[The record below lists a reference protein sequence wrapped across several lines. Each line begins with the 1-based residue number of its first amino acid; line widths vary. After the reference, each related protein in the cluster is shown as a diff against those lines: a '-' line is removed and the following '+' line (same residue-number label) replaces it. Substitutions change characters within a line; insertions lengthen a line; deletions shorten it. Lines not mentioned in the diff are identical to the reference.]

1 MPSLGYRRS
10 TPSSSSAESGAFRV
24 VPDGRAARG
33 AVRALALLVDRI
45 VTLGMAGTGDA
56 LERAAVRDALRSL
69 AARIREGAMLCRI
82 VDGQFVLA
90 GEPVD
95 RGLTRDDPL
104 LASLLQRGIALGVGG
119 ITVRQGAAPG
129 ELFTLASMLASSPRS
144 REAPPFSSDT
154 PTTMSSITSSIA
166 GSGLAGAESASRE
179 LLRSWSVLVTPAD
192 VASEY
197 RLETPAEGIAA
208 INATLPE
215 GMTSS
220 VAATALTRLTA
231 AHGDDAANHAVDQLV
246 QVLDDAEYRGD
257 AHVVEGI
264 ARACVAQVHAVGT
277 GGTRLALERLL
288 RRLQH
293 RRTLELIGERLPHVP
308 DRLILLELFA
318 RAGEIAVEIL
328 VNQLMRVQDAP
339 ARRAYFDSIV
349 SLDLGAT
356 LLFDLVRDPRWYVV
370 RNAVAL
376 LGEMGVEYADTA
388 MLPLVTHEDD
398 RIRIAVARALI
409 RLGSAKALAGLH
421 GLIDD
426 RNAEVRRIAAASYG
440 LTSSASG
447 SVRPPAA
454 RLAMALERE
463 TDEDVA
469 LEMLASLGR
478 LGSADAVQRLLRI
491 ALPPQQPQDGSER
504 PAPKESYLRVAA
516 IESLLRARGQ
526 AVVPALESLR
536 NDPDPDVAAA
546 VAAALATSARRPD
559 GWG

>member
-1 MPSLGYRRS
+1 M
-10 TPSSSSAESGAFRV
+10 
-24 VPDGRAARG
+24 PDGRAARG

-45 VTLGMAGTGDA
+45 VTLGMAGAGDA

-95 RGLTRDDPL
+95 PGLTRDDPL
-104 LASLLQRGIALGVGG
+104 LASLLQRGIALGIGG

-154 PTTMSSITSSIA
+154 PTTMSSITGTGG

-356 LLFDLVRDPRWYVV
+356 LLFELVRDPRWYVV

-504 PAPKESYLRVAA
+504 PAPRESYLRVAA

-546 VAAALATSARRPD
+546 VAAALATSARRPE

>member
-1 MPSLGYRRS
+1 M
-10 TPSSSSAESGAFRV
+10 GAR
-24 VPDGRAARG
+24 RG

-257 AHVVEGI
+257 AYVVEGI

-277 GGTRLALERLL
+277 GGTRLALERL
-288 RRLQH
+288 RVVCN
-293 RRTLELIGERLPHVP
+293 I
-308 DRLILLELFA
+308 DA
-318 RAGEIAVEIL
+318 RS
-328 VNQLMRVQDAP
+328 N
-339 ARRAYFDSIV
+339 
-349 SLDLGAT
+349 
-356 LLFDLVRDPRWYVV
+356 
-370 RNAVAL
+370 
-376 LGEMGVEYADTA
+376 
-388 MLPLVTHEDD
+388 
-398 RIRIAVARALI
+398 
-409 RLGSAKALAGLH
+409 
-421 GLIDD
+421 
-426 RNAEVRRIAAASYG
+426 
-440 LTSSASG
+440 
-447 SVRPPAA
+447 
-454 RLAMALERE
+454 
-463 TDEDVA
+463 
-469 LEMLASLGR
+469 
-478 LGSADAVQRLLRI
+478 
-491 ALPPQQPQDGSER
+491 
-504 PAPKESYLRVAA
+504 
-516 IESLLRARGQ
+516 
-526 AVVPALESLR
+526 
-536 NDPDPDVAAA
+536 
-546 VAAALATSARRPD
+546 
-559 GWG
+559 

>member
-1 MPSLGYRRS
+1 M
-10 TPSSSSAESGAFRV
+10 
-24 VPDGRAARG
+24 PDGRAARG